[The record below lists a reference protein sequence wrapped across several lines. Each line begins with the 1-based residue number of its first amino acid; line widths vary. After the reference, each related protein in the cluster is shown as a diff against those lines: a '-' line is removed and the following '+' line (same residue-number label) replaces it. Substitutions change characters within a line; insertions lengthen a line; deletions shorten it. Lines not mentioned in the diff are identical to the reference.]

1 MARVGYGTTFGFF
14 LGLVTIAL
22 GGAFIYKSVARV
34 MVLRPEPPA
43 EFLDVKSGWSEKQ
56 RQAEDKLARAYWETA
71 RKFSRAS
78 HHFGDRLPDDPPG
91 EFSVEAK
98 SYPSVLEPASAARA
112 RYWRNLDKVW
122 HNPNAWETTYE
133 WHTGWL
139 TGYSY

>member
-1 MARVGYGTTFGFF
+1 MPRAGYGATFGFF
-14 LGLVTIAL
+14 IGLVTIILA
-22 GGAFIYKSVARV
+22 ATFVYKSVDRV

-43 EFLDVKSGWSEKQ
+43 EYLDVQSTWTEKQ
-56 RQAEDKLARAYWETA
+56 RKAEDKLARAYWETA
-71 RKFSRAS
+71 RKISLVS

-91 EFSVEAK
+91 EFSVDAK

-122 HNPNAWETTYE
+122 TNPNAWETTYT